1 MSMTKADDPVDLF
14 NQGFNCSQAVL
25 SVFAADFGLEVGA
38 ARRIAQ
44 GFGAGAGRSDEMCGA
59 ASGAIMVLGLRYGGI
74 RADDSD
80 ARETTYT
87 AVADFLQR
95 FTKLHGSTECT
106 ALLRY
111 NLSDPRQR
119 AEAKK
124 IVPARCPMFVS
135 DAVTLLE
142 VMMSS

>member
-1 MSMTKADDPVDLF
+1 MSMTKADDAVALF

-25 SVFAADFGLEVGA
+25 SAFAADFALKVGA

-44 GFGAGAGRSDEMCGA
+44 GFGAGVGRSDEMCGA
-59 ASGAIMVLGLRYGGI
+59 VSGAIMVLGLRCGGI

-95 FTKLHGSTECT
+95 FTKLHGSIECT
-106 ALLRY
+106 TLLGY
-111 NLSDPRQR
+111 NLSDPQQR
-119 AEAKK
+119 VEAKK

-142 VMMSS
+142 VMTSS